1 MSALSTAA
9 RDEYYAELANSLP
22 TPVIHTRENCDRRLA
37 TAVEAFEALRP
48 ADAYEARLAVRIVL
62 CGAHAAEC
70 FREAD
75 CYRQDYAKRT
85 RCRAQAAGMMRG
97 EGSAKRMLE
106 REQKVRLAVEAVAD
120 GVPERPAVA
129 GAPPQRSEVQAA
141 SPPAQAALP
150 PVQAASPPSLAAAV
164 PPPPVPVPPAQAASP
179 APSPDQAAAA
189 VKLSVRTAAAAPPSV
204 PVQPP
209 ATPPRPA
216 AANRAAPAATAA
228 LARADPNGQG
238 HASRLVQARAAVP
251 TRQQRCV
258 TPPSRAPPVALP
270 SQPIAIE
277 SMVRFGAV
285 PPPYSA
291 SSAPR

>member
-22 TPVIHTRENCDRRLA
+22 TPVIHTREYCDRRLA

-70 FREAD
+70 LREAD

-85 RCRAQAAGMMRG
+85 RCRAQAASMMRG

-120 GVPERPAVA
+120 GGAGTAGGGGRPAATERTPGRVA
-129 GAPPQRSEVQAA
+129 ACPCRRQAAPPCPEPRRPPGAACPGRVAARPAAPATQAA
-141 SPPAQAALP
+141 SPPAQAA
-150 PVQAASPPSLAAAV
+150 A
-164 PPPPVPVPPAQAASP
+164 PAP

-189 VKLSVRTAAAAPPSV
+189 VKLSVRTAAAAPP
-204 PVQPP
+204 PALQPP

-216 AANRAAPAATAA
+216 AANRARRHAGRVRPAA
-228 LARADPNGQG
+228 LARGDRQG
-238 HASRLVQARAAVP
+238 RGLRAREKPWPRRRSATTAASRRRAR
-251 TRQQRCV
+251 R
-258 TPPSRAPPVALP
+258 
-270 SQPIAIE
+270 I
-277 SMVRFGAV
+277 
-285 PPPYSA
+285 SA
-291 SSAPR
+291 T